1 MQSGLKESFGSMKVL
16 SKSVQSV
23 RRWIR
28 KTKKIASWL
37 PLLWNDEDFDYGY
50 IYIVFHNKI
59 KRTREHMEEHQFF
72 EGWEKVAA
80 DLKTAEDALK
90 RLMDT
95 DPGMDEVQR
104 EADKKI
110 AFETIR
116 DHIDEWWC

>member
-1 MQSGLKESFGSMKVL
+1 VL

-37 PLLWNDEDFDYGY
+37 PLLWEDEDFDFGY
-50 IYIVFHNKI
+50 IYIMFHRKI

-90 RLMDT
+90 RIIDN
-95 DPGMDEVQR
+95 DPPLLDLDPQR

-110 AFETIR
+110 AFDTIR